1 MKKLNV
7 AIIGQG
13 RSGYGIHGA
22 FFKSEANTKFNVV
35 AVVDVLPERRKYAME
50 EYAGIEAAYSDYRE
64 LFARDDIDLVIN
76 STYSYMHAPITE
88 DLLRHG
94 FNVVCE
100 KPFARNYEEGARVV
114 RVAEATGKMLNVFQQ
129 SRFAPSFIKLRE
141 ILDSG
146 KLGKVVQ
153 IAFSY
158 SGFSRRWDW
167 QTSIEYGGGGL
178 RNSGPHPMDQALTLL
193 DFDEDI
199 RVMSRMESV
208 NVAGDAEDYT
218 KIMLNCP
225 GKPLIDVEINSLDSY
240 IPYVFRVS
248 AANGCLTG
256 THKEIKYKYY
266 APEKHPLP
274 ALNLNSLSDNEGK
287 PAYCGEKLEFTEI
300 TEEINGSAFDSAV
313 CSYYD
318 MIYDY
323 LTEGKPMEV
332 TPYQVLRQLRLI
344 DEIRAQ
350 NPLPVKVVI
359 D

>member
-13 RSGYGIHGA
+13 RSGYGIHGE
-22 FFKSEANTKFNVV
+22 FFKSDANTKFNVV
-35 AVVDVLPERRKYAME
+35 AVVDAIPERRKCAME
-50 EYAGIEAAYSDYRE
+50 EYKGIDAVYDDYRE
-64 LFARDDIDLVIN
+64 LFERDDIDLVVN

-88 DLLRHG
+88 DLLLHG

-114 RVAEATGKMLNVFQQ
+114 RVAEKTGKMLNVFQQ

-146 KLGKVVQ
+146 KLGKIVQ

-158 SGFSRRWDW
+158 SGFGRRWDW
-167 QTSIEYGGGGL
+167 QTSMEYGGGGL
-178 RNSGPHPMDQALTLL
+178 RNSGPHPMDQALALL
-193 DFDEDI
+193 DFDENI

-208 NVAGDAEDYT
+208 NTAGDAEDYA

-256 THKEIKYKYY
+256 THKQIQYKYFD
-266 APEKHPLP
+266 PEKQPLP
-274 ALNLNSLSDNEGK
+274 ALDLNSLTDDKGK
-287 PAYCGEKLEFTEI
+287 PAYCSEKLEFTEV
-300 TEEINGSAFDSAV
+300 TEDIPGSVFAEAV
-313 CSYYD
+313 CSYYN

-323 LTEGKPMEV
+323 LTEGNPMEI

-344 DEIRAQ
+344 DEIRTQ